1 MPVARILPCSDSWG
15 PPHRFFNRNW
25 ARTAGWTDARS
36 SRVFTVPARHD
47 ACIGWKSAF
56 RKDLYETDVGN
67 WQELFARGFHNSSL
81 VLLSCA
87 A

>member
-1 MPVARILPCSDSWG
+1 
-15 PPHRFFNRNW
+15 
-25 ARTAGWTDARS
+25 
-36 SRVFTVPARHD
+36 VFTVPARHD